1 MKPNLRELVSNYLRE
16 AKLMQIATVKDNKP
30 WVATVW
36 YAFDDDLNLYFISRK
51 TRRHSVELGKNSAI
65 AGAIVKQHKTLGVKT
80 RGIQFEGNAT
90 EVSILELPKSF
101 NLFVKRF
108 PKAKKFMISVRAI
121 IKNITDHHIYKIV
134 PSSIVLFDEV
144 NFPDNSRQELKL

>member
-1 MKPNLRELVSNYLRE
+1 MNLRKLITDYLEEGR
-16 AKLMQIATVKDNKP
+16 LMQIATVKDNKP

-36 YAFDDDLNLYFISRK
+36 YACDKNLNIYFISRK
-51 TRRHSVELGKNSAI
+51 TRRHSLEIKNNSAV
-65 AGAIVKQHKTLGVKT
+65 AGAIVKPHRTLGVKT
-80 RGIQFEGNAT
+80 RGIQFEGNAA
-90 EVSILELPKSF
+90 EVSVLELPKAF

-108 PKAKKFMISVRAI
+108 PKAKKFMKSAQAI